1 MKTIK
6 NFGVDYKERVE
17 KAISCLQAGKVF
29 CWSMTRT
36 GKTKEILFIPQKDDS
51 KRHGFDDP

>member
-17 KAISCLQAGKVF
+17 RRSAVYRQEKVF

-36 GKTKEILFIPQKDDS
+36 GKTKEILFIPQK
-51 KRHGFDDP
+51 R

>member
-6 NFGVDYKERVE
+6 DFGVDYKERVE
-17 KAISCLQAGKVF
+17 KAVF

-36 GKTKEILFIPQKDDS
+36 GKTKEILFIPQK
-51 KRHGFDDP
+51 R